1 MSRGDPTQ
9 VRDGLAA
16 YARYLAQMDSSM
28 RQKVALTA
36 AHLLGEGRV
45 ADMGMG
51 SGAGS
56 HALAALYPRLQVV
69 GVDLDPTMVEL
80 ARRQHRLP
88 NLRFEVGDIARRVF
102 DDGSLDGLFDS
113 SVLHHV
119 TSFNGYSSERAAQ
132 AVETQVRALAPH
144 GVLVVR
150 DFVDPGPETV
160 LLDLPEG
167 DGEPGED
174 PRNCSSAALLRRF
187 SREFRSLSARR
198 GFELEEVRGAPAGRA
213 RFRLSHKLAA
223 EFVLRKDYR
232 TDWESELQE
241 EYTYFTQAQFEA
253 LFARLGLR
261 VLASIPIRNPW
272 IVRNRFEGKLALWT
286 EGGAPLPF
294 PPTNYVIVG
303 ERVPAGEGVRF
314 GEAEKAPPQGFLEL
328 TCWRHKETG
337 KAIDLVRR
345 PNLTLDVIPWFEEA
359 GELFVLAKA
368 SYPRPILRAGREEE
382 GSLPGGS
389 RPADYVA
396 EPLNVL
402 QTDKPLGQTVE
413 EALQERAG
421 MGPDLL
427 KTFEVGP
434 RYFPSP
440 GGVQE
445 EVRSVFVEVA
455 PLFVQRTVPAS
466 SGFSTSGRVRAIEA
480 CQLLRAAQVGGL
492 PDARLELNAYALLR
506 ARGRPV
512 GPWIGEALRAAELP
526 GAEPTSPQELLARPR
541 RRAFARAATKDGAGF
556 LAVTAWRFVEQ
567 DAQGRPVASRD
578 LELVRPRPVS
588 LNTVVAALL
597 CRAQGR
603 VLLGVDDEDR
613 PAAQCF
619 DGYSNLVVAPAY
631 RLPREATT
639 LDSVKRVLCDRLADE
654 FGVKAGETWELGGH
668 YHPSAGTTPE
678 SVHPVAVEVLADVG
692 GRRRLTWV
700 ALEALLEQP
709 ALLPDGH
716 LRVVAFRA
724 AHALGLLS

>member
-1 MSRGDPTQ
+1 MSTGDPTQ
-9 VRDGLAA
+9 IRDGLAA
-16 YARYLAQMDSSM
+16 YARYLAQMDASM

-56 HALAALYPRLQVV
+56 HALAALYPRLEVV
-69 GVDLDPTMVEL
+69 GVDLDPTMVTL
-80 ARRQHRLP
+80 AREQHRLP
-88 NLRFEVGDIARRVF
+88 NLRFEVGDIAQRVF
-102 DDGSLDGLFDS
+102 ADGSLDGIFDS

-119 TSFNGYSSERAAQ
+119 TSFNGYGPERAAQ
-132 AVETQVRALAPH
+132 AVEHQVRALKPH
-144 GVLVVR
+144 GVLVIR
-150 DFVDPGPETV
+150 DFVDPGPEPV
-160 LLDLPEG
+160 LLDLPTE
-167 DGEPGED
+167 DGEVGED
-174 PRNCSSAALLRRF
+174 PRTCSSTALLRRF
-187 SREFRSLSARR
+187 AREFRSLSPQR
-198 GFELEEVRGAPAGRA
+198 GFALSEVPGAPAGRQ

-232 TDWESELQE
+232 SDWESEIQE

-272 IVRNRFEGKLALWT
+272 IVRHRFEGKCALLSEAGT
-286 EGGAPLPF
+286 PLPF
-294 PPTNYVIVG
+294 PATNYLIVG

-314 GEAEKAPPQGFLEL
+314 GPAAETAPLQFLEL
-328 TCWRHKETG
+328 NAYRNLSTG
-337 KAIDLVRR
+337 KVVDLVRR
-345 PNLTLDVIPWFEEA
+345 PNLTVDVIPWFEEA
-359 GELFVLAKA
+359 GELFVVAKA
-368 SYPRPILRAGREEE
+368 SYPRPILRAGRGEAR
-382 GSLPGGS
+382 LPCGS

-413 EALQERAG
+413 EALEQRAG
-421 MGPDLL
+421 IAPGRL

-445 EVRSVFVEVA
+445 EVRSVFVEIE
-455 PLFVQRTVPAS
+455 PLFVQREVPS
-466 SGFSTSGRVRAIEA
+466 TSGFSTSGRIRAIEA

-506 ARGRPV
+506 SRRRAV
-512 GPWIGEALRAAELP
+512 GPWIGEAVHAPELAGVAAT
-526 GAEPTSPQELLARPR
+526 AIASLLARPR
-541 RRAFARAATKDGAGF
+541 RRAFARVPDGEGAGF
-556 LAVTAWRFVEQ
+556 LAVASRRFVEE
-567 DAQGRPVASRD
+567 DAKGGPVAVRE

-597 CRAQGR
+597 CRSGGR
-603 VLLGVDDEDR
+603 ALLGVDDEDR

-619 DGYSNLVVAPAY
+619 DGHSNLIVAPAY
-631 RLPREATT
+631 RLPHEVDDLGA
-639 LDSVKRVLCDRLADE
+639 VQRVLRQRLAEE
-654 FGVKAGETWELGGH
+654 FGVQAAEVRELGGH

-678 SVHPVAVEVLADVG
+678 AVYPMAVQVMRDGPGARKVLWVPLEELLDV
-692 GRRRLTWV
+692 
-700 ALEALLEQP
+700 P

-724 AHALGLLS
+724 AHALGLLG